1 MGVLVEGRWTTNA
14 AEFEGGAYKRKAS
27 AFRDAVTAAPDAAFP
42 AEPGRYHLYVSL
54 ACPWASRVLMV
65 RKLKRLEDVIS
76 VTVVDPDMLENGWT
90 FGDQPEP
97 INGFRFLHEVYS
109 AADPTY
115 TGRVTVPVLW
125 DRKSG
130 SIVSN
135 ESAEIIRMLNS
146 AFDAWGDADLDL
158 YPADLAQEID
168 ALNDVVYDTVNNG
181 VYKSGFARSQAA
193 YQDAVWALFQTLE
206 RLEDRLASRRYLM
219 GSRFTEAD
227 VRLFTTAVRFDLVY
241 YSHFKCNVR
250 RWADFPN
257 LDNWLRDV
265 FQMPGVAETVDLDQ
279 IKRHYYF
286 SQRWVNPSGIIPA
299 GPSIDLR
306 APHDRARFG
315 RR

>member
-1 MGVLVEGRWTTNA
+1 MGVLVDGRWTTNA
-14 AEFEGGAYKRKAS
+14 DEIEGGAYKRKATS
-27 AFRDAVTAAPDAAFP
+27 FRDAVKDEVDATYP
-42 AEPGRYHLYVSL
+42 AERGRYHLYVSL
-54 ACPWASRVLMV
+54 ACPWASRTLMV
-65 RKLKRLEDVIS
+65 RKLKRLEDVVS

-97 INGFRFLHEVYS
+97 INGFRFLRDVYT

-115 TGRVTVPVLW
+115 SGHVTVPVLW
-125 DRKSG
+125 DRKTD

-135 ESAEIIRMLNS
+135 ESAEIVRMLNS

-158 YPADLAQEID
+158 YPSDLAPEID
-168 ALNDVVYDTVNNG
+168 ALNHVVYETVNNG
-181 VYKSGFARSQAA
+181 VYKAGFAKTQTA
-193 YQDAVWALFQTLE
+193 YQEAVWALFQTLE
-206 RLEDRLASRRYLM
+206 MLEGRLASHRYLI

-250 RWADFPN
+250 RWADFHN

-265 FQMPGVAETVDLDQ
+265 FQMPGVAETVDLDH

-286 SQRWVNPSGIIPA
+286 SQRWVNPTGIIPA

-306 APHDRARFG
+306 APHDRSRFG
-315 RR
+315 